1 MLPRSLAFYRKF
13 TIIISVTSGILL
25 LFLGLLYF
33 MYEKHLLE
41 REKYQDLQSIGKLKA
56 TQIADWYEQNKREA
70 RLLSTGRQIPDFVN
84 HFSQTGML
92 DKGRILSYLYP
103 IIKDNKYEEILIATP
118 DGDLIFSVQDNY
130 SIDST
135 TQSVLKQVIESRD
148 IIVHDLYHC
157 PLHNQIHHDVM
168 APVIDDDKVIAVLIL
183 RINPGKILFPYIQE
197 WPVPSKTAETILVG
211 REGDSIIF
219 LNEMKK
225 LPNTALNYKLPL
237 TDTLVPAVMAALG
250 RKGTFK
256 GQDYV
261 GDKVLSNL
269 GHIEGTPWFLVVK
282 VNISELYNEL
292 YFKTIMIGIIL
303 LMAIFIIS
311 GAFIFNYYKKQ
322 TINQR
327 LKEDADHKLFAEKL
341 KSQVAE
347 RTVELERS
355 NQDLLSFA
363 HVASHDLREPVR
375 KIKTF
380 LSLIKDDNNNDPQSR
395 AMTYF
400 SRIESSAE
408 RLESIIDGVL
418 HYSRL
423 QNTSLEMSMVDLNE
437 IVDTI
442 LFDLELQIS
451 SKKAEFEINNL
462 PVVEGSKIMLYQ
474 LFYNL
479 INNSIKFTKPGEA
492 ARVIIQSSSI
502 VRKDEEYVEITVADN
517 GVGFDPIYSQVIFE
531 SFKRLHSKDIYE
543 GTGLGLALCKRIVH
557 RHKGNIS
564 ATGSPGTG
572 AVFHILLPIRQNNQ

>member
-13 TIIISVTSGILL
+13 TILISVISGILL

-41 REKYQDLQSIGKLKA
+41 REKYLDLQSIGKLKS

-70 RLLSTGRQIPDFVN
+70 RLLSMGRQIPEYVN
-84 HFSQTGML
+84 HFQDSGNL
-92 DKGRILSYLYP
+92 ERIRIMKYLSP
-103 IIKDNKYEEILIATP
+103 IIQDKKYEEILITTP
-118 DGDLIFSVQDNY
+118 DGHLIFSVQESY
-130 SIDST
+130 YIDST
-135 TQSVLKQVIESRD
+135 IQSVLKSVIETRD
-148 IIVHDLYHC
+148 VVVNNLYYCSTH
-157 PLHNQIHHDVM
+157 HKIHHDVM
-168 APVIDDDKVIAVLIL
+168 APVFDDNKIVAVLIL
-183 RINPGKILFPYIQE
+183 RTDPCNFLFPYIQE
-197 WPVPSKTAETILVG
+197 WPIPSKTAETILVG
-211 REGDSIIF
+211 KEGDSIIF
-219 LNEMKK
+219 LNDMKK

-237 TDTLVPAVMAALG
+237 TDTIVPAVMAALG
-250 RKGTFK
+250 RKGIFK
-256 GQDYV
+256 GRDYV
-261 GDKVLSNL
+261 GDKVLSDL
-269 GHIEGTPWFLVVK
+269 GNISGTPWFLVVK
-282 VNISELYNEL
+282 VDTSELYNEL

-327 LKEDADHKLFAEKL
+327 LKEIDDHKLFAEKL

-437 IVDTI
+437 IIDTI

-479 INNSIKFTKPGEA
+479 INNSMKFTKPGEA
-492 ARVIIQSSSI
+492 AKVIIQSSSI

>member
-1 MLPRSLAFYRKF
+1 MLPKSLAFYRKS
-13 TIIISVTSGILL
+13 TIIIPVTAGILL
-25 LFLGLLYF
+25 LLIGLAYF
-33 MYEKHLLE
+33 RYEKHLLE
-41 REKYQDLQSIGKLKA
+41 VEKYQDLQSIGKLKS

-70 RLLSTGRQIPDFVN
+70 LFLSMGRQIPDYVN
-84 HFSQTGML
+84 HFLNTGEL
-92 DKGRILSYLYP
+92 ERIRILRYLYP
-103 IIKDNKYEEILIATP
+103 LILDNKYEEILIATP
-118 DGDLIFSVQDNY
+118 KGNLLFSLHEDY
-130 SIDST
+130 SIDSS
-135 TQSVLKQVIESRD
+135 TQTSLRKVVETRD
-148 IIVHDLYHC
+148 IFVRDLYHC
-157 PLHNQIHHDVM
+157 PTHHKIHHDVM
-168 APVIDDDKVIAVLIL
+168 APVFDDNKIIAVLIL
-183 RINPGKILFPYIQE
+183 RSDPRKFLFPYIQE

-211 REGDSIIF
+211 KEGDSIIF

-225 LPNTALNYKLPL
+225 LSNTALSYKLPL
-237 TDTLVPAVMAALG
+237 TDTVVPAVMAALG

-269 GHIEGTPWFLVVK
+269 GDIKGTPWFLVVK
-282 VNISELYNEL
+282 VNISELYKEL
-292 YFKTIMIGIIL
+292 YFKTIVIGIIL

-311 GAFIFNYYKKQ
+311 SAFIFNYYKKQ
-322 TINQR
+322 TLNQR
-327 LKEDADHKLFAEKL
+327 LKDEADHELFAEQL
-341 KSQVAE
+341 KNQVAE
-347 RTVELERS
+347 RTIELERS

-380 LSLIKDDNNNDPQSR
+380 LSLIKDDNNSDLQSR
-395 AMTYF
+395 FMIYL

-423 QNTSLEMSMVDLNE
+423 QNTSLDMGLVDLNE
-437 IVDTI
+437 IIDSI
-442 LFDLELQIS
+442 LIDLELLIT
-451 SKKAEFEINNL
+451 SKKVEFEISNL
-462 PVVEGSKIMLYQ
+462 PVIEGSKIMLYQ

-479 INNSIKFTKPGEA
+479 INNSLKFTKPGEA
-492 ARVIIQSSSI
+492 ARIEIQSSSV
-502 VRKDEEYVEITVADN
+502 VRKDEEYVEITISDN

-564 ATGSPGTG
+564 ADGNPGSG
-572 AVFHILLPIRQNNQ
+572 AVFHISLPIKQT